1 MPLID
6 DERRE
11 VADSVRRE
19 LAIEN
24 ELTPVQARLFVRCI
38 QTAWQVPPIRWTTLE
53 SRTQLDDARRLMHAA
68 EVFREVDG
76 NASSQVID
84 CYRRAGELLEWLS
97 RAGDEVRTIAPVAL
111 YAAGAYQLG
120 GLPAMAAS
128 LLQRTETD
136 GESRI
141 YADFLRADFDAVLR
155 TCANFWRRHPE
166 LTDEPARPTSS
177 MRKATTASH
186 GISLS
191 S

>member
-6 DERRE
+6 EERRE

-68 EVFREVDG
+68 EVFREIDG
-76 NASSQVID
+76 NTSSQAID

-97 RAGDEVRTIAPVAL
+97 RAGDGTRDLFNSDLLPSCGAVFFPPLDSEIASER
-111 YAAGAYQLG
+111 GAKNRLLIPIHQLG
-120 GLPAMAAS
+120 
-128 LLQRTETD
+128 D
-136 GESRI
+136 I
-141 YADFLRADFDAVLR
+141 V
-155 TCANFWRRHPE
+155 
-166 LTDEPARPTSS
+166 
-177 MRKATTASH
+177 
-186 GISLS
+186 
-191 S
+191 